1 MISRDDGLGERDGME
16 DARGGGGGRE
26 RARLGLAMGRERGRA
41 DGEDGC

>member
-16 DARGGGGGRE
+16 DARGGGGRE